1 MNIALIAVDSTF
13 PNLALMKIARYHRDR
28 GDTVEWYT
36 PFDHYDK
43 VYMAKDFS
51 PRIGFKCGE
60 YF

>member
-28 GDTVEWYT
+28 GD
-36 PFDHYDK
+36 F
-43 VYMAKDFS
+43 KDFS

-60 YF
+60 YFY